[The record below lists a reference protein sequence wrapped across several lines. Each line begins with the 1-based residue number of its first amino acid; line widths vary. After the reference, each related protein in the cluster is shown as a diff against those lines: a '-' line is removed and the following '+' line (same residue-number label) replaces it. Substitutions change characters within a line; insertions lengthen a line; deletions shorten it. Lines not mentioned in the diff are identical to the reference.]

1 MPASPGPIRRRRT
14 EFVVRAA
21 FVCARPPSPVTY
33 RPPPHCR
40 LGRRRWLSTYW
51 SRWGPNWFKC
61 EGRIRGLAPHGALT
75 KVNEGLPLPGPK
87 ARAGTAVAAT
97 IPPSQ
102 SPDGRPG
109 LGRDDRQAT
118 CSRSAHIRPWRN
130 DVRLDRLPKDHALH
144 AAAGI
149 VGGDGNSIA
158 IGFAEELHAE
168 AFVKC
173 DGLGI

>member
-1 MPASPGPIRRRRT
+1 MPASPGPIRRRRA

-51 SRWGPNWFKC
+51 SRWGANWFKC

-75 KVNEGLPLPGPK
+75 KVNEGAAPLGPEGP
-87 ARAGTAVAAT
+87 RRHCSCRLNAAE
-97 IPPSQ
+97 PVS
-102 SPDGRPG
+102 DGRPG
-109 LGRDDRQAT
+109 LRRDDLQAR
-118 CSRSAHIRPWRN
+118 CGRSARIRPWRN
-130 DVRLDRLPKDHALH
+130 DVRLDRLPKDHARC

>member
-1 MPASPGPIRRRRT
+1 MPASPGPIRRRRA

-21 FVCARPPSPVTY
+21 FVCARPPSPVTH

-51 SRWGPNWFKC
+51 SRWGANWFKC
-61 EGRIRGLAPHGALT
+61 EGRIRGLAPGALT
-75 KVNEGLPLPGPK
+75 KVNEGGLYSGPPLRSRRPGS
-87 ARAGTAVAAT
+87 T
-97 IPPSQ
+97 
-102 SPDGRPG
+102 GRPTRPR
-109 LGRDDRQAT
+109 LGAIDPQAT
-118 CSRSAHIRPWRN
+118 CSRSARIRPWRN
-130 DVRLDRLPKDHALH
+130 DVRLDRLPKDHARC

-158 IGFAEELHAE
+158 IGFAEELHAK

-173 DGLGI
+173 DGLQT